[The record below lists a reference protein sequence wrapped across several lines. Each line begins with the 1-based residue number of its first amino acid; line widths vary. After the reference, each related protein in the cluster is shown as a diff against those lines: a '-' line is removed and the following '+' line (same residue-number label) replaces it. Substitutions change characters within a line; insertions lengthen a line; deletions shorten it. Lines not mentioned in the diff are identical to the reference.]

1 METHPDYQ
9 TIRLAMDDGVATITL
24 NRLEKKNAL
33 NPALNEEMVSV
44 LDRLRYDPAAQVLVL
59 TGAGDSF
66 CAGMDLKECFQD
78 LQDNPIEWDR
88 MQNMAQEWRGE
99 KLRMFPKPTIAAV
112 NGWCFGGGIPIVAAC
127 DLAIAAEE
135 AVFGISEINF
145 GGIPAGPVA
154 KVVGECMRPR
164 DALYYILTGKSFGG
178 RRAAEMGLVNEAVS
192 PGSFPGRSGN
202 WPASSRAKI
211 PSRCGPPRSFS
222 S

>member
-24 NRLEKKNAL
+24 NRPEKKNAL

-178 RRAAEMGLVNEAVS
+178 RRAAEMGLVNEAVP